1 MKYHILI
8 NQAGIVN
15 SGLHTKTDVIDWS
28 LLDYIFSWQQ
38 SPNAARIDDKVWINY
53 KHLIAEMPLLGLNE
67 KSGVSKRIKKVR
79 ELDLLE
85 TFQSPDD
92 CRLYAK
98 TTELYYNITQ
108 FKGVPKESVTVDEN
122 QQGVDENQHSYNHQD
137 TTIKNQKNITTTRE
151 SNFFEF
157 MQEPK
162 AELTFDGLPPD
173 QIECYNWAK
182 HHNYWHFAT
191 ESVHKFLTIYTKPKR
206 DGLKAQFDAHKK
218 ALEDVRSQTGL
229 NGNQKNITGTGANY
243 ATHYAIN
250 KPLTATQR
258 RENLRRLIDEAEQ
271 RERFDNSTIIDADAF
286 A

>member
-67 KSGVSKRIKKVR
+67 KSGVSKRIKKAR
-79 ELDLLE
+79 ELGLLE

-137 TTIKNQKNITTTRE
+137 TTIKNQKN
-151 SNFFEF
+151 
-157 MQEPK
+157 
-162 AELTFDGLPPD
+162 
-173 QIECYNWAK
+173 
-182 HHNYWHFAT
+182 
-191 ESVHKFLTIYTKPKR
+191 VTKPR
-206 DGLKAQFDAHKK
+206 PFRN
-218 ALEDVRSQTGL
+218 E
-229 NGNQKNITGTGANY
+229 
-243 ATHYAIN
+243 
-250 KPLTATQR
+250 
-258 RENLRRLIDEAEQ
+258 
-271 RERFDNSTIIDADAF
+271 
-286 A
+286 